1 MAFRQFSSVETPC
14 VLLDK
19 SKLQDNIRRIHKIA
33 DTHHVNVRPHIKTHK
48 CLEIFQLQED
58 VGAVGITVTK
68 PEEDAGALEQ
78 AKQLN
83 ASGKTVLIDVHS
95 NLEARRSTY

>member
-1 MAFRQFSSVETPC
+1 MATYPGKTRDTGAYPNALKTFGTTKVSGSYA
-14 VLLDK
+14 
-19 SKLQDNIRRIHKIA
+19 KIA
-33 DTHHVNVRPHIKTHK
+33 
-48 CLEIFQLQED
+48 EGM
-58 VGAVGITVTK
+58 GAVGITVTK
-68 PEEDAGALEQ
+68 PEEVASALEQ